1 VIDLALKILLHD
13 RPRFVITV
21 AGVAFAVMLVL
32 VQVGLFVG
40 LLESATVTIDHARAD
55 LWVTSRET
63 PNVDFAH
70 PFPEGALA
78 RVRSTAG
85 VERADN
91 LVVAYMFLTLPSG
104 SEDRVIVYGVE
115 AAAAWNLPWNVAEGR
130 LADLGRGRFFFL
142 DEAATRR
149 FGRFTVG
156 EYREVMG
163 KRLRIAGRTAGA
175 RSFTTTPVAFM
186 DYRLAQELSPATL
199 RGNTDYV
206 LVRLLPGA
214 DPEAVRA
221 ELRRKLPY
229 NDVHTRAEWAARSRA
244 YWVKNTGL
252 GFNMALT
259 VFLGCLVGVV
269 VVAQTLYAST
279 LEHLK
284 EFGTVKA
291 IGGSNRDVYRLLM
304 RQAVVAALAGFA
316 AGLLPALAL
325 VSPLAR
331 RGLELVITPGF
342 ITAAFIGTVTMCVA
356 AALLSFRKVASID
369 PALVFRS

>member
-1 VIDLALKILLHD
+1 
-13 RPRFVITV
+13 
-21 AGVAFAVMLVL
+21 
-32 VQVGLFVG
+32 VQIGLYFG
-40 LLESATVTIDHARAD
+40 FMENASSIIDHARAD